1 MPRKK
6 ELSYETEK
14 YPFPSRLRKL
24 MEASKTTQRELA
36 QAIGMRPQTVSL
48 YVQGQSFPDV
58 NGITKIARF
67 FSVSSDYLLGLS
79 ETATIDE
86 DIQVACRTTGLSQKA
101 IEKLK
106 ECPKFHAWKL
116 KNGKQTP
123 TYTAVQV
130 LNILIESAQLKTFGS
145 ALAAVLQYSDS
156 SLFNSAPVDVSQDE
170 IDRVLDFLEEKGRST
185 IEREKLAE
193 LELQLACDTLKEIFR
208 MKGEVNNG
216 QH

>member
-1 MPRKK
+1 MDNKKVLGNRINAALAMQDKKQK
-6 ELSYETEK
+6 EL
-14 YPFPSRLRKL
+14 
-24 MEASKTTQRELA
+24 AH
-36 QAIGMRPQTVSL
+36 AIGVTDNTISYFCNGKRVPNFEQIIAIAKELDVS
-48 YVQGQSFPDV
+48 
-58 NGITKIARF
+58 T
-67 FSVSSDYLLGLS
+67 DYLLGLS
-79 ETATIDE
+79 ETPSIDE

-106 ECPKFHAWKL
+106 ECPKIHAWKL
-116 KNGKQTP
+116 KDGKQTP

-130 LNILIESAQLKTFGS
+130 LNILIESAQLETFGA

-208 MKGEVNNG
+208 VKGEVNNG
-216 QH
+216 KH